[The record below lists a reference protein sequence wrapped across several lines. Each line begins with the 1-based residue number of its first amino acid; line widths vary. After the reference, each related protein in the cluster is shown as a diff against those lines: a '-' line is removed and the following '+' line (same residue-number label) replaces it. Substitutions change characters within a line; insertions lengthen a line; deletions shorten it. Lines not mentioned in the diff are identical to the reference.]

1 MVNDRE
7 HPGRAGGRGIAR
19 PAPKPAV
26 TEPPPEPT
34 EAEST
39 GQKLARLA
47 PPATLMG
54 LAISLSVHLL
64 ALVVAALIAVGGA
77 QAGGAGGTDEGGPV
91 ELAVLT
97 ESELAQISG
106 GAIDADTPPVP
117 EMPSVSDSALSSLDT
132 SVGGLA
138 ETGLELSVDGG
149 VGESGISLGGAG
161 DISAS
166 AGLGV
171 GGAGGGAAS
180 FFGAEARGTRFAYI
194 VDISGSMGYDNKIE
208 SLKNELSRSIF
219 ALQENAE
226 FVIVPFSSD
235 AAPLGGKREWTE
247 ADEPGKSW
255 ARKSIRE
262 LPAAGG
268 TVPAP
273 AFAIVFTMR
282 PRPDAIYFMT
292 DGQFDESLALD
303 LLRMN
308 AELKIPI
315 HCITFVSKEAEALM
329 RRIAQDSGGTYTH
342 VPGKSP

>member
-1 MVNDRE
+1 M
-7 HPGRAGGRGIAR
+7 AA
-19 PAPKPAV
+19 
-26 TEPPPEPT
+26 PPPEPVPGHKRP
-34 EAEST
+34 ESV
-39 GQKLARLA
+39 GERFARLA
-47 PPATLMG
+47 PPATLLG
-54 LAISLSVHLL
+54 LAISLSVHLM

-77 QAGGAGGTDEGGPV
+77 QAGGGGGEDDGGPV

-106 GAIDADTPPVP
+106 GAIEADTPAVP
-117 EMPSVSDSALSSLDT
+117 EMPSVSDAALSSLDT

-161 DISAS
+161 DISTS

-194 VDISGSMGYDNKIE
+194 VDVSGSMGYDSKIE
-208 SLKNELSRSIF
+208 SLKTELSRSVF

-226 FVIVPFSSD
+226 FVIIPFSSD
-235 AAPLGGKREWTE
+235 AAPLGGKREWSE
-247 ADEPGKSW
+247 ADEPNKAW
-255 ARKSIRE
+255 ARKAIRE

-268 TVPAP
+268 TMPAP
-273 AFAIVFTMR
+273 AFGIVFQIR

-342 VPGKSP
+342 VPGRTP

>member
-1 MVNDRE
+1 MPPDT
-7 HPGRAGGRGIAR
+7 ATD
-19 PAPKPAV
+19 PAPTSMEAGRLTRWV
-26 TEPPPEPT
+26 T
-34 EAEST
+34 
-39 GQKLARLA
+39 
-47 PPATLMG
+47 PATVLG
-54 LAISLSVHLL
+54 LAISLAVHLFAL
-64 ALVVAALIAVGGA
+64 AIAALIVVGGA
-77 QAGGAGGTDEGGPV
+77 QAGGAGAADSGGGPV
-91 ELAVLT
+91 EVAVLT

-106 GAIDADTPPVP
+106 GAIDAEAPAVP
-117 EMPSVSDSALSSLDT
+117 EAPSVSDAALSSLDT

-149 VGESGISLGGAG
+149 VGASGISLGGAG

-194 VDISGSMGYDNKIE
+194 VDVSGSMAYDSKIE
-208 SLKNELSRSIF
+208 SLKGELLKSIF

-226 FVIVPFSSD
+226 FIIIPFSSD
-235 AAPLGGKREWTE
+235 AQPLGGKREWTE
-247 ADEPGKSW
+247 ADEPGKAW
-255 ARKSIRE
+255 ARKGISALI
-262 LPAAGG
+262 ADGG

-273 AFAIVFTMR
+273 AFAVVFSVR

-292 DGQFDESLALD
+292 DGQFDESLTLD

-315 HCITFVSKEAEALM
+315 HCITFVNKEAEAMM

-342 VPGKSP
+342 VPGKAP